1 VFRALFEILI
11 DPINHHSLC
20 LTHPTM
26 KRNLFDF
33 GFASGSA
40 GSSSSSSGGA
50 VHARSANLG
59 AFNYRGTAFGSSTLT
74 SAFASSSSDTSP
86 SASSVKKA
94 KTEEIWKRVAD
105 INLNFLPDGCDPN
118 RYHVSDLGRAK
129 SIINGKTNYLSGSIN
144 KHDGYVQIGFSAS
157 SQKNNK
163 LHRVVCWAF
172 NGEPPEVLGHCLCLS
187 SVPRVCLML
196 DLSCSH
202 HLIIAA
208 LTTGVPG

>member
-1 VFRALFEILI
+1 
-11 DPINHHSLC
+11 
-20 LTHPTM
+20 M
-26 KRNLFDF
+26 KRSLFDF

-40 GSSSSSSGGA
+40 GNSSSSSGGA
-50 VHARSANLG
+50 LHARSANLA
-59 AFNYRGTAFGSSTLT
+59 AFNSSGTAFGSSTLT
-74 SAFASSSSDTSP
+74 SAFASSSSATSP
-86 SASSVKKA
+86 SATSAKKA
-94 KTEEIWKRVAD
+94 KTEEVWKRIAD
-105 INLNFLPDGCDPN
+105 VNLSFLPDGCDPD
-118 RYHVSDLGRAK
+118 RYHVSDLGRCK
-129 SIINGKTNYLSGSIN
+129 SIINGNTKYLGGTVSDR
-144 KHDGYVQIGFSAS
+144 DGYLQIGFCDGAS
-157 SQKNNK
+157 RTQK